1 MRFKDWS
8 YRFAEEILNSRLTQ
22 KHEIIDVIGNISLP
36 PEEMSRPNLN
46 KAFKKDFKSMGWDS
60 EVEVFEPKD
69 EPAAKID
76 FMKNRIGVEVQLGHS
91 SFIGID
97 LLKLQTM
104 SYSYKKKI
112 DIGVFIVT
120 TKKFQKLMVKKYD
133 QKWSGGSL
141 RFKKVVRY
149 LPHFRNSINVPVW
162 VIGLDGV

>member
-22 KHEIIDVIGNISLP
+22 KHEIIDIVENISLP
-36 PEEMSRPNLN
+36 PEDMSRPNLN
-46 KAFKKDFKSMGWDS
+46 EAFKEDFEAKGWDA
-60 EVEVFEPKD
+60 EVAVFDPKD

-104 SYSYKKKI
+104 SYSYKNNI
-112 DIGVFIVT
+112 DIGVYIVS
-120 TKKFQKLMVKKYD
+120 TKKFQKMMKKKYD
-133 QKWSGGSL
+133 QSWGGSL
-141 RFKKVVRY
+141 RFKKVARY